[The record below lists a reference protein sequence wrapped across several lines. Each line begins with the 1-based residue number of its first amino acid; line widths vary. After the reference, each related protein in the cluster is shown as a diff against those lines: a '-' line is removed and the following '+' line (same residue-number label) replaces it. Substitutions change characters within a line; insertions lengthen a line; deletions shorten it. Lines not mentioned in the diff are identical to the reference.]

1 MAELTGLARG
11 IGVRIRTSLAA
22 TVVVALVL
30 AAASIAFVLL
40 QRHQLEASLTDVARQ
55 QAADV
60 AAQVARD
67 GTRADLL
74 SGGGD
79 QSLIQV
85 IDQGGAVV
93 AASASI
99 EGEPPVLDVR
109 PAAGDVAVSTS
120 GALPIG
126 EGERFVVV
134 ARGTDSPD
142 GPLVVLAAQSLETVQ
157 ESTSVV
163 GELLLFGYPLVLLAV
178 ALTSYWLTGR
188 ALAPVEA
195 MRQRVAAIGGTHE
208 LSARVPVPPGRDV
221 IALLAE
227 TMNAMLARLEAGAE
241 AQRRFV
247 GDASHELRSPLA
259 TIRAAHE
266 IQTLHPHTSDWS
278 VVSTAVLAELDRVDR
293 LVADLLLLARADEH
307 GLTLQAREVDLDD
320 LIRAEAHRLRR
331 AGAAI
336 SVVAPPVRVLGDPHH
351 LARLLRN
358 LGDNALRQADQRIRF
373 TLGTQG
379 ALAQVDVIDDG
390 PGIAVSDRARV
401 FERFV
406 RLDDSRARDSGGTGL
421 GLPIARQIARAHG
434 GDLTLVPEGDVTC
447 FRLLLPLSTL
457 PPDHLANPGPTASPI
472 AHLDRT
478 RHR

>member
-1 MAELTGLARG
+1 MADSPGVPRAP
-11 IGVRIRTSLAA
+11 GVRIRTSLAA

-40 QRHQLEASLTDVARQ
+40 QRHQLEASLTDVAGQ

-60 AAQVARD
+60 ATQVRRD

-74 SGGGD
+74 GGGGD

-85 IDQGGAVV
+85 VNQGGTVV

-99 EGEPPVLDVR
+99 EGEPPVIDLG
-109 PAAGDVAVSTS
+109 PAAGETAVRTS
-120 GALPIG
+120 DTLPIG
-126 EGERFVVV
+126 EGDRFVVV

-142 GPLVVLAAQSLETVQ
+142 GPLVVLAAQSLESVD
-157 ESTSVV
+157 ESTAVV
-163 GELLLFGYPLVLLAV
+163 GELLLIGYPLVLLTV
-178 ALTSYWLTGR
+178 ALISYWLTGR

-195 MRQRVAAIGGTHE
+195 MRRRVASIGGTHQ
-208 LSARVPVPPGRDV
+208 LSARVPVPPGNDV
-221 IALLAE
+221 IARLAD
-227 TMNAMLARLEAGAE
+227 TMNAMLTRLEAGAD

-266 IQTLHPHTSDWS
+266 VQTLHPDTADWTA
-278 VVSTAVLAELDRVDR
+278 VSQEVLAELDRVDR

-307 GLTLQAREVDLDD
+307 GLSLQVREVDLDD
-320 LIRAEAHRLRR
+320 LVRDEASRLRR
-331 AGAAI
+331 SGAN
-336 SVVAPPVRVLGDPHH
+336 VTMDAPPVRIMGDPHH

-358 LGDNALRQADQRIRF
+358 LGDNAARHAEQRIQIVMTTRD
-373 TLGTQG
+373 T
-379 ALAQVDVIDDG
+379 LAQLDIIDDG
-390 PGIAVSDRARV
+390 PGIAEADRDRV

-406 RLDDSRARDSGGTGL
+406 RLDNSRARDSGGTGL

-434 GDLTLVPEGDVTC
+434 GDLTLTAESGPTR
-447 FRLLLPLSTL
+447 FRVVLPLSA
-457 PPDHLANPGPTASPI
+457 PSLAPT
-472 AHLDRT
+472 
-478 RHR
+478 